1 MEAAKVAAIIDIVL
15 LPSDAGISSPSCHP
29 EESVPP
35 MTKLPA
41 LSRHAAAQTPE
52 VDPGTDLLNVIA
64 TVPHL
69 PGVYRML
76 NAAQDVLYVGKA
88 RDLKKRVT
96 SYFQKTGLDPRIQS
110 MVSQVRGIE
119 ITVTRS
125 ESEALLLENNLI
137 KTFAP
142 RYNILYRD
150 DKSYPY
156 LQITG
161 HAYPKLGFYRGPL
174 DKAHRYFGPFSS
186 ASAVRE
192 SIQLMQ
198 KVFRLRTCEDSVF
211 SNRSR
216 PCLLHQI
223 RRCSAPCVG
232 LIDTANYA
240 DDVHNAELFLL
251 GRDDEVLDKLDQQM
265 QAAAESLAFETA
277 AAYRDQI
284 RALRG
289 VRQTQFVSSERARD
303 VDIVALASEPGM
315 LCVNLV
321 TIRGGMHRG
330 DKSFFPEH
338 AEGYDEAVALEAFL
352 SQHYPNRE
360 VPPLI
365 LVNRD
370 VDTEGLSQLMSEQ
383 AGHPVQISSSSS
395 GERRKWLDMAH
406 TNAQVSMQQRL
417 HLQATQEAR
426 LLSLQEALGLPA
438 SAQRIEC
445 FDISH
450 TMGEATVASCVV
462 WDEGSMK
469 NGDYRHY
476 NIQGVAPGDDYGAM
490 REVLDRRYR
499 RVVSGEGRIPDL
511 ILIDGGKGQVSSA
524 VSVLEELG
532 LGQLAVVGV
541 AKGVERKPGLE
552 QLILPGREEPLRL
565 PRDHAGL
572 HLIQQI
578 RDEAHRFA
586 ITGHRGRRAKV
597 RRTSTLESIEGVGAK
612 RRQKLLARF
621 GGLRGLTS
629 ASVDDLAQVEGI
641 SRVLAERIY
650 RHLH

>member
-1 MEAAKVAAIIDIVL
+1 MGLADVAAIMYGL
-15 LPSDAGISSPSCHP
+15 GCSLATQPLRASLS
-29 EESVPP
+29 EEHCSP
-35 MTKLPA
+35 MTKVPA

-52 VDPGTDLLNVIA
+52 VDPGADLLNVIA

-76 NAAQDVLYVGKA
+76 NADQDVLYVGKA

-137 KTFAP
+137 KAFAP

-174 DKAHRYFGPFSS
+174 DKPHRYFGPFSS

-198 KVFRLRTCEDSVF
+198 KVFRLRTCEDTVF

-232 LIDTANYA
+232 LIDTTSYA
-240 DDVHNAELFLL
+240 DDVRNAELFLL
-251 GRDDEVLDKLDQQM
+251 GRDDEVLDKLDRQM
-265 QAAAESLAFETA
+265 QAAAENLAFETA

-303 VDIVALASEPGM
+303 VDIVALASDSGM

-370 VDTEGLSQLMSEQ
+370 IDTEGLSQLLSEQ
-383 AGHPVQISSSSS
+383 AGHPVQISSSNS
-395 GERRKWLDMAH
+395 GERRKWLDMAQ

-426 LLSLQEALGLPA
+426 LSSLQDALGLPA

-462 WDEGSMK
+462 WDEGGMK

-511 ILIDGGKGQVSSA
+511 ILVDGGKGQVSSA

-532 LGQLAVVGV
+532 LGQVALVGV
-541 AKGVERKPGLE
+541 AKGVERKAGLE
-552 QLILPGREEPLRL
+552 QLILPGKEEALRL

-597 RRTSTLESIEGVGAK
+597 RRTSTLENIEGVGAK